1 VHVDLPSWAIAHS
14 VTMGASGRPRL
25 MRAA

>member
-14 VTMGASGRPRL
+14 ITMGASRRPRL